1 MSKNLTELELQYLRH
16 LIGAHE
22 TISNKLSDYAKSCT
36 DQELCQILQCDSKDA
51 LNSKEKLM
59 TFLQ

>member
-1 MSKNLTELELQYLRH
+1 MSKNLNELELQHLRH

-22 TISNKLSDYAKSCT
+22 TISNKLNDYAKNCT
-36 DQELCQILQCDSKDA
+36 DQELVQILQCDAKDA

-59 TFLQ
+59 TFLK